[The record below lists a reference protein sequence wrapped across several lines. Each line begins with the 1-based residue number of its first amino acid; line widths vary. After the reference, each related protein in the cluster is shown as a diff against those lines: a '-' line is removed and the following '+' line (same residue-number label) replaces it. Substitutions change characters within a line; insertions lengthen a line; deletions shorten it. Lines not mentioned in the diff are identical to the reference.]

1 MKRMLINAT
10 QPEELRVAMVDGQ
23 KLYDLDIETPAREQ
37 KKSNIYKG
45 KITRVE
51 PSLEAAFVQYGS
63 ERHGF
68 LPFKEIARSYYQGD
82 GGNGNGRT
90 SIKDVIKEGQE
101 VVVQV
106 DKEERGTKGAA
117 LTTYV
122 SLAGRYLVLMPNNPR
137 AGGVSRRIEGDD
149 RDEIR
154 DALRQLETPE
164 GMGLIVRT
172 AGVGRNIEELQ
183 WDLNYLLQLWEM
195 IKGAADERPAPF
207 LIYQESNVIIRALRD
222 YLRADTGEILIDD
235 ADVYATAQDFVKQVM
250 PQFSARLKHYD
261 DSVPLFTRY
270 QIESQIESAF
280 DRQVQLPSGGAIV
293 IDHTE
298 ALISID
304 INSARATKGS
314 DIEETALNTNLEAAD
329 EIARQLRIRDLGGL
343 IVIDFIDMGPNRNQR
358 DVEQRLREAVK
369 MDRAR
374 VQVGRISRF
383 GLLEMSRQRLR
394 TSLGETSQEVCQR
407 CNGQGTVRGVESLS
421 LSILRLVEEE
431 AMKEKTAKVLAQ
443 LPVDVATYLLN
454 EKRDTLGMIES
465 RHGVQVILVPNRSL
479 ETPHYSVERIR
490 GDDRSADDISYRL
503 ASEPKDSGYQFS
515 TAEKRRSEEPAVR
528 AIAPT
533 APPAPVAPE
542 PEPRPA
548 APAQQPAQPASGS
561 GLSGFFRWLGSVFGG
576 EQSSTDEPQARQTED
591 TAGAAEKPAKPG
603 GGGQQRK
610 SGEQKSQGGNRG
622 GNRNRRGRSSSQQ
635 AGDGERS
642 GSKATGAGKGNG
654 APKPEAS
661 GKSGGATTTKESG
674 SAEQEQKHEQ
684 GQPAQQSDQGGDDQQ
699 RAGRSRRG
707 RRGGRRRRRSS
718 ATQQDGEGNA
728 QQTTGEASAE
738 DTSGGAASGDD
749 AAPTRKESAQSGTQD
764 APDAKPSTQADD
776 GQASSPATDSD
787 GESTSDENGGEKP
800 RGNRRRGGRGRRRGR
815 GGDNQTDASSTPSG
829 NVATGDDTQATGS
842 DADEPKADADER
854 QSRDRQAKRDPR
866 QRDGRPRIPA
876 GAQAAASSTPAD
888 ADTAETAGSD
898 GDNTDQ
904 RADTAAP
911 ATPEPGS
918 GTPEEAQ
925 QPATP
930 SEPKPEPEPT
940 APDGATAP
948 EVSGEESGPTADS
961 GGDAPAAAPEQAGDH
976 AVSTPDAEPTP
987 GSDETSR
994 PGSAPEPQAAPDNS
1008 AENTV
1013 PQQDAEQD
1021 ATDAG
1026 ETEQPGTSR
1035 SSTKADDDVPAT
1047 VTNEDE
1053 TRPGEPTAAEDPD
1066 ANRRGE

>member
-195 IKGAADERPAPF
+195 IKGAADERPSPF

-250 PQFSARLKHYD
+250 PQFSSRLKHYD

-421 LSILRLVEEE
+421 LSVLRLVEEE

-503 ASEPKDSGYQFS
+503 ASETKDTGYQVS
-515 TAEKRRSEEPAVR
+515 TAEKRRAEEPAVR
-528 AIAPT
+528 AIAPA

-542 PEPRPA
+542 PESTPT
-548 APAQQPAQPASGS
+548 APKTPTAPSQPTGPASGS

-576 EQSSTDEPQARQTED
+576 EPQPSSTDGQQAQQADEAESTR
-591 TAGAAEKPAKPG
+591 GKAAKTG

-610 SGEQKSQGGNRG
+610 SGEQKSQAGGGRG
-622 GNRNRRGRSSSQQ
+622 GNRNRRGRSSQQ
-635 AGDGERS
+635 QSGDGERGTTKPS
-642 GSKATGAGKGNG
+642 AGKGST
-654 APKPEAS
+654 AKTESAAKPGDA
-661 GKSGGATTTKESG
+661 GTAKDAAATTD
-674 SAEQEQKHEQ
+674 QEQKKDQ
-684 GQPAQQSDQGGDDQQ
+684 QPAPQTEQSGDEQQ
-699 RAGRSRRG
+699 RSGRSRRG
-707 RRGGRRRRRSS
+707 RRGGRRRRRGGG
-718 ATQQDGEGNA
+718 TPQDGEGNV
-728 QQTTGEASAE
+728 QQSDDTEVGNASGDAPKTEAESSGKAISASAE
-738 DTSGGAASGDD
+738 HD
-749 AAPTRKESAQSGTQD
+749 
-764 APDAKPSTQADD
+764 KPSVATAADD
-776 GQASSPATDSD
+776 DEARTTAAAADDNAQATPDEGD
-787 GESTSDENGGEKP
+787 GDKP

-815 GGDNQTDASSTPSG
+815 TGENQTDDASGTTPEDSG
-829 NVATGDDTQATGS
+829 TADTTPETGS
-842 DADEPKADADER
+842 DEPKAEAESKPQQR
-854 QSRDRQAKRDPR
+854 REKQTKRDPR

-876 GAQAAASSTPAD
+876 ATQAA
-888 ADTAETAGSD
+888 E
-898 GDNTDQ
+898 
-904 RADTAAP
+904 AAP
-911 ATPEPGS
+911 ATAATVEAPAPDTDNAGSSEAVEAPESENKAPVA
-918 GTPEEAQ
+918 E
-925 QPATP
+925 QPD
-930 SEPKPEPEPT
+930 T
-940 APDGATAP
+940 AAASDGAAETVGDGATADTDTTL
-948 EVSGEESGPTADS
+948 EPTSVPAPIDD
-961 GGDAPAAAPEQAGDH
+961 GDQDEAVVTEPAAADDTVQDVTA
-976 AVSTPDAEPTP
+976 A
-987 GSDETSR
+987 SR
-994 PGSAPEPQAAPDNS
+994 DD
-1008 AENTV
+1008 V
-1013 PQQDAEQD
+1013 
-1021 ATDAG
+1021 
-1026 ETEQPGTSR
+1026 
-1035 SSTKADDDVPAT
+1035 ADDDAAEAPKVEEKKQERETSAAKAKEEAPAT
-1047 VTNEDE
+1047 VEEDASQDTQAPRPE
-1053 TRPGEPTAAEDPD
+1053 DSDTTRRSD
-1066 ANRRGE
+1066 